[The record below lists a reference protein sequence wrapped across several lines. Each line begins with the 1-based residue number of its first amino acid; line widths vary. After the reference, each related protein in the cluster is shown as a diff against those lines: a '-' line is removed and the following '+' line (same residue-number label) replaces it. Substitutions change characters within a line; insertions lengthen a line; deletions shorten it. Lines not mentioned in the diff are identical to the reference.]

1 MNTLQRMKDY
11 VEGKV
16 LRNWVWLKS
25 ERGQGLIE
33 YALIAVLIAVAAM
46 VALTALQTDISTKL
60 NNIGDKIN
68 P

>member
-25 ERGQGLIE
+25 ERGQGLIA
-33 YALIAVLIAVAAM
+33 YALIAVLIAVAVM
-46 VALTALQTDISTKL
+46 VALTVLQVGISEKL
-60 NNIGDKIN
+60 TEIGNSIN